1 MTVHVLVIWSAIGAL
16 LFLAS
21 LAFTLWTERTESAVT
36 LAMERAAHED
46 ARRMI
51 EKINA
56 RAQWDRATMAEDMRI
71 AKAQLLQKV
80 TEAQQLR
87 GFCDE
92 LSRAKCEQGK
102 TIDQLLDRL
111 DSLMDKSE
119 PTRALNMA
127 LNQLKATEDELKVAQ
142 ACLVKARGDLD
153 EARAATRQRENR
165 IFVLEAKVRA
175 DSARIAELIRSR
187 ASIIHRNE
195 VIVEIARR
203 AKADLEAARNRTYRE
218 SIPGAGFVIL
228 RGSAR
233 GGDPMA

>member
-1 MTVHVLVIWSAIGAL
+1 MTVPVLVIWSVIGVIIL
-16 LFLAS
+16 LAS
-21 LAFTLWTERTESAVT
+21 LVVDFWTHRDDLALP
-36 LAMERAAHED
+36 LAMERAAHEE
-46 ARRMI
+46 AKRMI
-51 EKINA
+51 ERINA
-56 RAQWDRATMAEDMRI
+56 KAQWERATMAEDMRI
-71 AKAQLLQKV
+71 ARVQLLQKV

-87 GFCDE
+87 EFCDE

-102 TIDQLLDRL
+102 TI
-111 DSLMDKSE
+111 E
-119 PTRALNMA
+119 
-127 LNQLKATEDELKVAQ
+127 QLKATEDGLKVAQ